1 MKCRRVEKLIP
12 LYVGGDLAPGAADR
26 VTSHLEWCGRCNWLA
41 DEFKESH
48 NWLQSSEEPV
58 FDEAALNTFKAG
70 VLRRIPETSAKPS
83 LMSSLMQH
91 WSRRQIFALAAA
103 TLVVFGM
110 VVLYVYQSRARNS
123 VPVPKRAES
132 NPSEELV
139 RPDEQ
144 RPEPGKDKAHVAGL
158 NRRRHPLHRR
168 IYAKAKNR
176 RPSLEKSI
184 PVQTGVQARA
194 ARARVPIVNSTA
206 HFGGSPAMLRIEI
219 QTSDPNIRIIWF
231 APKETDSHQTKP
243 VTD

>member
-12 LYVGGDLAPGAADR
+12 LYIGGDLTSGTADR

-48 NWLQSSEEPV
+48 DWLKSGEEPV
-58 FDEAALNTFKAG
+58 FDETALNAFKAG

-103 TLVVFGM
+103 ALIIFGI
-110 VVLYVYQSRARNS
+110 VALYVYQSRARNS

-132 NPSEELV
+132 NPNEEPG
-139 RPDEQ
+139 RPDVQ
-144 RPEPGKDKAHVAGL
+144 RPDVGKDKAQVAGL
-158 NRRRHPLHRR
+158 PKQRHPSQRR
-168 IYAKAKNR
+168 VYANARNR
-176 RPSLEKSI
+176 RPALAKRTA
-184 PVQTGVQARA
+184 VHTGVQASA
-194 ARARVPIVNSTA
+194 ARASVPSLNSTA

-231 APKETDSHQTKP
+231 APKETDSHQAKP
-243 VTD
+243 ATD